1 MTKEEQMSYVLYI
14 TGSAIFS
21 QAHTVDNHTQI
32 TVELI
37 LTVS

>member
-1 MTKEEQMSYVLYI
+1 MTKEEQMIYVLYI
-14 TGSAIFS
+14 SAIFS
-21 QAHTVDNHTQI
+21 QSHTVDNHTQI